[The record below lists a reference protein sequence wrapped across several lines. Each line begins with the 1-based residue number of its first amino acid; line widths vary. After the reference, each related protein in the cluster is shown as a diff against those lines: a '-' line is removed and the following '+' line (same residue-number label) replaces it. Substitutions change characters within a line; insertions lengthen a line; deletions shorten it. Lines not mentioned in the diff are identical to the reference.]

1 MIAATAPTGRSARAV
16 SVFTSIR
23 VTIRVPTG
31 RTRLGFNVR
40 ASARRR
46 FYRAPPALFTMKV
59 SPEESAGEDVDA
71 GVHPDDAVLLMRG
84 EAGGQGPARLLERVA
99 AGLGQQLA

>member
-1 MIAATAPTGRSARAV
+1 MVWSAQLRRSLESAQADAQKEIVQRF
-16 SVFTSIR
+16 S
-23 VTIRVPTG
+23 G

-59 SPEESAGEDVDA
+59 SREESAGEDVDA

-84 EAGGQGPARLLERVA
+84 EAGGQ
-99 AGLGQQLA
+99 